1 VNIDTDFCEIL
12 DFREDW
18 RSMFGNVSCG
28 WGFTGGGLFL
38 CCGDTGRGGISGDFI
53 LGDVCCEDE
62 VRSGGFTNLLDGDLL
77 DGLLGVGETDL
88 RGTDDQ
94 LSVKLV
100 LILNKI
106 IYE

>member
-1 VNIDTDFCEIL
+1 MNIDASFCETL

-18 RSMFGNVSCG
+18 KSTFETNSCG
-28 WGFTGGGLFL
+28 CRFTDEGLFF

-53 LGDVCCEDE
+53 FGDVCCEE
-62 VRSGGFTNLLDGDLL
+62 WARSGGCTNLLDGDLL

-88 RGTDDQ
+88 SGTDDQ
-94 LSVKLV
+94 LSFTLV
-100 LILNKI
+100 LILNYK